1 MLADLEK
8 IGLEGLQVVVVG
20 GGASGRAAAG
30 LARRKGSVVRLL
42 EKNRQ
47 ALSAQE
53 QDELRSEGIELRLGE
68 HAGEDFAQAGL
79 IVVSPGIP
87 VRGLQSLLPPRAR
100 VVSELEFASWFVR
113 EPIIAVTGTNGKT
126 TTVKLIKHIFDQAG
140 RDAFLGGNVGTP
152 LAEYVCADDQA
163 EVLVLEV
170 SSFQLQNTVFF
181 HPHVA
186 VLLNFS
192 ANHLDYHQDMREYL
206 LAKLKVFANQTPQD
220 LAVLPRELL
229 DLARV
234 EMDLVSRVL
243 ELRPGQSFECDG
255 LFGGH
260 NQINMEAAVQCTE
273 AFGVQQAQAVQALKS
288 FPAQPHRLEKVA
300 EKNGVLVVND
310 SKATT
315 LDALRVALESFDR
328 PVLLLAG
335 GVFKGGDPAELREL
349 VGSKVRILGLF
360 GQSREVFTKAW
371 GDWVEIFWE
380 PGLEEAVKH
389 MWDLARSGDVLLLSP
404 ATASFDL
411 FDNYQERGNCFIRS
425 VKALA

>member
-1 MLADLEK
+1 
-8 IGLEGLQVVVVG
+8 
-20 GGASGRAAAG
+20 
-30 LARRKGSVVRLL
+30 L
-42 EKNRQ
+42 EKNRA
-47 ALSAQE
+47 ALPAQV
-53 QDELRSEGIELRLGE
+53 QDELRSEGIDLVLGE
-68 HAGEDFAQAGL
+68 HTGKDFARAEL

-87 VRGLQSLLPPRAR
+87 VSGLQRLLPLRAR
-100 VVSELEFASWFVR
+100 VVSELEFASWFAR

-140 RDAFLGGNVGTP
+140 KDAFLGGNVGTP
-152 LAEYVCADDQA
+152 LAEYVLADHQA

-206 LAKLKVFANQTPQD
+206 LAKLMIFANQTPQD
-220 LAVLPRELL
+220 LAILPGELL
-229 DLARV
+229 DLARAEV
-234 EMDLVSRVL
+234 KLVSRVL
-243 ELRPGQSFECDG
+243 ELRPTQVYTCDG

-260 NQINMEAAVQCTE
+260 NQINMEAAVQCAQ
-273 AFGVQQAQAVQALKS
+273 AFGVQRAEAVQAVKS
-288 FPAQPHRLEKVA
+288 FPAQPHRLEKVT

-315 LDALRVALESFDR
+315 LDALRAALESFDR

-349 VGSKVRILGLF
+349 VESRVRILGLF

-371 GDWVEIFWE
+371 GDRVETFWE

-411 FDNYQERGNCFIRS
+411 FDNYQQRGNCFTRA
-425 VKALA
+425 VEALD